1 MTRLT
6 TLCKTQSVRRII
18 ILSVFALA
26 LSVWP
31 QPVLGND
38 STNSAKTN
46 RNFAVQNAVEEAKEV
61 REATRTGLQNK
72 IQERKEELRTIRE
85 QKREEFQQKLQQIKD
100 TRKQKIVANLDRAY
114 VNINKRW
121 TTHFLNVLERLTKI
135 LDKVKA
141 RAESQNDTEALNS
154 INDIYSQI
162 AQVKTNVEEQA
173 AKTYTLEITSEDK
186 LGEAAKAVHSQL
198 RNDLQALR
206 EQIKDIRESIRKVIL
221 TLKQPSVT
229 NQPTP

>member
-1 MTRLT
+1 
-6 TLCKTQSVRRII
+6 VRKII
-18 ILSVFALA
+18 LLSVFAFA
-26 LSVWP
+26 LSVSRP

-46 RNFAVQNAVEEAKEV
+46 INSRIQNRIEETKEA
-61 REATRTGLQNK
+61 REQKRIELQNK

-85 QKREEFQQKLQQIKD
+85 QKREEFQQKLQEIKD
-100 TRKQKIVANLDRAY
+100 ARKKKIVENLDRSY
-114 VNINKRW
+114 TNINNRW
-121 TTHFLNVLERLTKI
+121 TTHFINVLARLTKI
-135 LDKVKA
+135 LDKAKI
-141 RAESQNDTEALNS
+141 RAENQKNSEALNS

-162 AQVKTNVEEQA
+162 DKVKTSVEEQA
-173 AKTYTLEITSEDK
+173 AKTYTIEITSEDK

-206 EQIKDIRESIRKVIL
+206 EQIKDIRESIRKIVQ
-221 TLKQPSVT
+221 TLKQTSVT